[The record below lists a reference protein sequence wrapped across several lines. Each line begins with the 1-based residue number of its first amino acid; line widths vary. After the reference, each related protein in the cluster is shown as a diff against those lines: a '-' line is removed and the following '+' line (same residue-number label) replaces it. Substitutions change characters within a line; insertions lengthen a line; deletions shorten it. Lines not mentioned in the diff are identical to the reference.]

1 MEKIK
6 RQDEFF
12 VNGQKVRA
20 TQATVKPN
28 DIIEYNL
35 PVTSKVEA
43 IQIPLNIVFED
54 DYFLIVDKIAGM
66 LTHPLTFE
74 NTQTLANGVMY
85 HFAKTN
91 QNVAVIHFIALIE
104 ILLASSFLLK
114 CHNYNIN

>member
-1 MEKIK
+1 MKIYLLHYGK
-6 RQDEFF
+6 NQATRWIF

-20 TQATVKPN
+20 TQAIVKPN

-54 DYFLIVDKIAGM
+54 DYFLVVDKIAGM

-85 HFAKTN
+85 H
-91 QNVAVIHFIALIE
+91 
-104 ILLASSFLLK
+104 LLK
-114 CHNYNIN
+114 LIKI